1 MSNDI
6 LLVNIESP
14 LSYSGDYAKYLSA
27 FAKFAAMLE
36 SVDIPYTE
44 QMEKRKE
51 GDIEGSD
58 VKFDGYYSIR
68 GIQAVISLE
77 QFLALVEKGCQP
89 AIVSRHKPHN
99 VETTLLNVETA
110 VLRLEARLAEAAEK
124 MPEFSYNS
132 KCDVHVPGL
141 GLMILNETMLLEDS
155 CTDQL
160 QTALDNGWRIVA
172 ACPQPDSRR
181 PDYILGRYNPE
192 RDQGD
197 SSATRD
203 HRTK

>member
-1 MSNDI
+1 MSNDV
-6 LLVNIESP
+6 LLVDIPSP
-14 LSYSGDYAKYLSA
+14 LSYSSNYAKYLSE
-27 FAKFAAMLE
+27 FAKFTAMLK
-36 SVDIPYTE
+36 SVDIPYAGK
-44 QMEKRKE
+44 MEERKE
-51 GDIEGSD
+51 DDIEGSEQ
-58 VKFDGYYSIR
+58 KYSGYYSIH
-68 GIQAVISLE
+68 GLQVIICIE
-77 QFLALVEKGCQP
+77 QFLMLVEQGCQP
-89 AIVSRHKPHN
+89 IVISRHKPKD
-99 VETTLLNVETA
+99 VEATLLNVETA

-181 PDYILGRYNPE
+181 PDYVLGRYNPE